1 MWVWGGH
8 RSIHKCI
15 LVEFSFQ
22 GDSVTLGPLESG
34 YKMKLDVQEILEGW
48 ASSEE
53 KRGRAPRQ
61 LGEACVMLVWPQ
73 LLVSLGCPSKGPQ
86 AGCPKQNCVSQSP
99 EAGNPRSRGQ
109 QVHLFLTLSLARRWP
124 PHWVLKRSS
133 LHPSVSESQ
142 SPLLIIAPVILD

>member
-22 GDSVTLGPLESG
+22 GDCVTLGPLESG
-34 YKMKLDVQEILEGW
+34 YKMKLDVQEILEGR

-99 EAGNPRSRGQ
+99 EGWKSQVKGSAG
-109 QVHLFLTLSLARRWP
+109 SLISETVPGSQMATSLGPQAVIP
-124 PHWVLKRSS
+124 PPQHV
-133 LHPSVSESQ
+133 
-142 SPLLIIAPVILD
+142 